1 MSVNVTQS
9 RVAVSLERKERSFML
24 IRTSFFSA
32 MALAAGLLTAAP
44 AAAQDA
50 PDPEAVVATVN
61 GTDITL
67 GHMIA
72 LRSGLPQQYAQL
84 PPEVLFN
91 GILEQLVQQT
101 LLMQDF
107 EGELSRQSEL
117 LIENERR
124 AVVAGEVII
133 EVMGADPDAD
143 AVQAAFDEKYGNAE
157 DETEYSA
164 AHILVESEDEAKALI
179 EELEGGA
186 DFATL
191 AQENSV
197 GPSGGNGG
205 DLGWFGKGTMVEDFF
220 NAVTALEAGEVSA
233 PVETQ
238 FGWHVIK
245 LNETRIKDQPLLQD
259 VRAELEEELRQVAF
273 EDHVKTLEARGD
285 VDRADTT
292 GIDPAAINDMTLLE
306 D

>member
-1 MSVNVTQS
+1 
-9 RVAVSLERKERSFML
+9 
-24 IRTSFFSA
+24 
-32 MALAAGLLTAAP
+32 
-44 AAAQDA
+44 
-50 PDPEAVVATVN
+50 VN

-124 AVVAGEVII
+124 AVVAGEVIT
-133 EVMGADPDAD
+133 EVMGADLNAD
-143 AVQAAFDEKYGNAE
+143 AVQAAYDEKYGNAE
-157 DETEYSA
+157 EETEYSA

-197 GPSGGNGG
+197 GPSGANGG

-245 LNETRIKDQPLLQD
+245 LNETRIKDQPSLQD
-259 VRAELEEELRQVAF
+259 VRAELEEELRQAAF
-273 EDHVKTLEARGD
+273 EDYVKKLEARGE
-285 VDRADTT
+285 VDRVDTT

>member
-1 MSVNVTQS
+1 MSVNVTQG
-9 RVAVSLERKERSFML
+9 RVPGSLERKERSFML
-24 IRTSFFSA
+24 IRTSFVSA
-32 MALAAGLLTAAP
+32 VALAAGLFAAAP
-44 AAAQDA
+44 AVAQDA
-50 PDPEAVVATVN
+50 PDPETVVATVD

-72 LRSGLPQQYAQL
+72 LRSSLPQQYNQL
-84 PPEVLFN
+84 PPDVLFN

-107 EGELSRQSEL
+107 EGELSRQAEL

-124 AVVAGEVII
+124 AVIAGEVIT
-133 EVMGADPDAD
+133 EVMGGDLDAA
-143 AVQAAFDEKYGNAE
+143 AVQAAYDEKYGNAE
-157 DETEYSA
+157 EETEYNA

-179 EELEGGA
+179 KDLEGGA

-197 GPSGGNGG
+197 GPSGANGG
-205 DLGWFGKGTMVEDFF
+205 DLGWFGAGTMVEPFF
-220 NAVTALEAGEVSA
+220 NAVTVLEAGDLSK
-233 PVETQ
+233 PVQTE

-245 LNETRIKDQPLLQD
+245 LNETRIKDQPALDD
-259 VRAELEEELRQVAF
+259 VRAELEEEMRQAAF
-273 EDHVKTLEARGD
+273 EDYVKKLEAGSD
-285 VDRADTT
+285 VERADTT
-292 GIDPAAINDMTLLE
+292 GIDPAALNDMTLLE